1 MDNFLLKIIDE
12 NGKEVWSDKF
22 KFGYVHYLTKEYN
35 LSLARKMLAS
45 NIYNSARLE
54 GINITYEDT
63 KKVLEG
69 VNVPSLRL
77 DEINCILNLR
87 DAWNFTLSNIDT
99 DITLD
104 FICKVNS
111 FVSRNES
118 LEWGVLRTGKGGIN
132 GVAYIPDIPNR
143 EDVITNINEIL
154 KEENITSRSLNLM
167 LHLMRSQIFWD
178 GNKRTAILVANKLLI
193 SNGCGIISVKEDDIN
208 EFNKLLTEYY
218 NTGNKDKIIPFLYD
232 KCIFGLELNNT

>member
-1 MDNFLLKIIDE
+1 MF
-12 NGKEVWSDKF
+12 V
-22 KFGYVHYLTKEYN
+22 
-35 LSLARKMLAS
+35 S
-45 NIYNSARLE
+45 NIFNSARLE
-54 GINITYEDT
+54 EINITYEET

-87 DAWNFTLSNIDT
+87 DAWNFTISNIDT
-99 DITLD
+99 DVSLD

-111 FVSRNES
+111 FVSKNES
-118 LEWGVLRTGKGGIN
+118 LEWGVLRTGKVGIN
-132 GVAYIPDIPNR
+132 GVDYIPDIPNR

-154 KEENITSRSLNLM
+154 KEENITGRSLNLM
-167 LHLMRSQIFWD
+167 LYLMRSQIFWD
-178 GNKRTAILVANKLLI
+178 GNKRTAMIVANKLLI
-193 SNGCGIISVKEDDIN
+193 SNGCGIFSVKEDDIN

>member
-1 MDNFLLKIIDE
+1 MQ
-12 NGKEVWSDKF
+12 DK
-22 KFGYVHYLTKEYN
+22 YHLTKEQN
-35 LSLARKMLAS
+35 IFLAKKVLVS

-54 GINITYEDT
+54 GINTTYPDT
-63 KKVLEG
+63 KTILEG

-118 LEWGVLRTGKGGIN
+118 LEWGVLRTGKVGIN
-132 GVAYIPDIPNR
+132 GVDYIPDIPNR

-167 LHLMRSQIFWD
+167 LYLMRSQIFWD

-208 EFNKLLTEYY
+208 EFNNLLTEYY

>member
-1 MDNFLLKIIDE
+1 MY
-12 NGKEVWSDKF
+12 DK
-22 KFGYVHYLTKEYN
+22 YHLTIEYN
-35 LSLARKMLAS
+35 LSLTRKMLAS
-45 NIYNSARLE
+45 NIFNSARLE

-118 LEWGVLRTGKGGIN
+118 LEWGVLRTGKVGIN
-132 GVAYIPDIPNR
+132 GVDYIPDIPNR

-167 LHLMRSQIFWD
+167 LYLMRSQIFWD
-178 GNKRTAILVANKLLI
+178 GNKRTAMIVANKLLI
-193 SNGCGIISVKEDDIN
+193 RNGCGIISVKEDDIN

>member
-1 MDNFLLKIIDE
+1 MR
-12 NGKEVWSDKF
+12 DK
-22 KFGYVHYLTKEYN
+22 YHLTKEQN
-35 LSLARKMLAS
+35 IFLAKKVLVS

-54 GINITYEDT
+54 GINTSYPDT
-63 KKVLEG
+63 KTILEG

-118 LEWGVLRTGKGGIN
+118 LEWGVLRTGKVGIN
-132 GVAYIPDIPNR
+132 GVDYIPDIPNR
-143 EDVITNINEIL
+143 EDVITNINELL

-167 LHLMRSQIFWD
+167 LYLMRSQIFWD

-208 EFNKLLTEYY
+208 EFNNLLTEYY

>member
-1 MDNFLLKIIDE
+1 MIYMQEKYHLA
-12 NGKEVWSDKF
+12 KEELV
-22 KFGYVHYLTKEYN
+22 
-35 LSLARKMLAS
+35 S

-87 DAWNFTLSNIDT
+87 DAWNFTLSNIDA

-111 FVSRNES
+111 LVSRNES
-118 LEWGVLRTGKGGIN
+118 LEWGVLRTGKVGIN
-132 GVAYIPDIPNR
+132 GVDYIPNIPER
-143 EDVITNINEIL
+143 EDVIVNIENIL

-167 LHLMRSQIFWD
+167 LYLMRSQLFWD
-178 GNKRTAILVANKLLI
+178 GNKRTAMIVANKLLI

-208 EFNKLLTEYY
+208 EFNILLTEYY
-218 NTGNKDKIIPFLYD
+218 NTDNKEKIIPFLYD
-232 KCIFGLELNNT
+232 KCIFELEKK

>member
-1 MDNFLLKIIDE
+1 MQEKYHLSKEQNLFLA
-12 NGKEVWSDKF
+12 KEELV
-22 KFGYVHYLTKEYN
+22 
-35 LSLARKMLAS
+35 S

-54 GINITYEDT
+54 GINITYEET
-63 KKVLEG
+63 KKVLEE

-87 DAWNFTLSNIDT
+87 DVWNFALSNIDA

-118 LEWGVLRTGKGGIN
+118 LEWGVLRTGKVGIN
-132 GVAYIPDIPNR
+132 GVGYIPNIPER
-143 EDVITNINEIL
+143 EDVIVNIENIL

-167 LHLMRSQIFWD
+167 LYLMRSQLFWD
-178 GNKRTAILVANKLLI
+178 GNKRTAMIVANKLLI
-193 SNGCGIISVKEDDIN
+193 SNGCGIISIKEDDIN

-218 NTGNKDKIIPFLYD
+218 NTGNKEKIIPFLYD
-232 KCIFGLELNNT
+232 KCIFELEKNNYG